1 VTSEAA
7 LATVQA
13 RPLAELVGDIKRA
26 LAGVPGGWVEAEVLQ
41 ATRKGPHCYVSLSG
55 GEDVRVDAKFFGHA
69 CTRAEES
76 LGGPIEAGQR
86 LLVRVDRPD
95 FYAPYGR
102 LSLLCSDA
110 RHVGEGELLRRRR
123 VTVERLER
131 EGLVGRPRRP
141 LPRFPRKVGLVCGDP
156 SDAFHDVV
164 GSLADRFPAAGVVFC
179 PSPVQ
184 GLDAPAALIRAIL
197 TLNEFPG
204 VDVIVVARGGGSVA
218 DLAAFD
224 DEELC
229 RIAARSPV
237 PVVAAVGHTANR
249 PVIYQVAEATASV
262 PREVATVVVPAREEL
277 EARLDRAASDRTRHG
292 RVVRE
297 SEDRVV
303 AAARRLRAQST
314 CLDAHAH
321 SLAASGR
328 RLDDV
333 VREFHGRCLEA
344 LARAAERRRAVA
356 GAVPRGERLDA
367 ARARLEAVCDRTD
380 RDALAALRELEA
392 IAGRRR
398 RAAAGRVASAAERAA
413 TVVAGIRAHDPAAR
427 GYAVVRAG
435 SRVMRRVRD
444 LRPGQRATI
453 VFCDGHAEAA
463 VESIHP
469 ASPAK
474 YEEE

>member
-1 VTSEAA
+1 VTTEAT
-7 LATVQA
+7 LATVEA

-26 LAGVPGGWVEAEVLQ
+26 LAGVAGGWVEAEVLQ

-69 CTRAEES
+69 RARAEES

-164 GSLADRFPAAGVVFC
+164 GSLADRFPAAGIVFC

-184 GLDAPAALIRAIL
+184 GLDAPGALIRAIL
-197 TLNEFPG
+197 TLNGHPG

-262 PREVATVVVPAREEL
+262 PREVATVVVPARDEL
-277 EARLDRAASDRTRHG
+277 AARLDRAASERARHG

-297 SEDRVV
+297 SEERVI
-303 AAARRLRAQST
+303 AAARRLGAQSA
-314 CLDAHAH
+314 CLDVHVH
-321 SLAASGR
+321 SLAAAGR
-328 RLDDV
+328 RLDDLVRESHDRRLQRLDV
-333 VREFHGRCLEA
+333 VR
-344 LARAAERRRAVA
+344 ARVDAVSQRTARDA
-356 GAVPRGERLDA
+356 GAV
-367 ARARLEAVCDRTD
+367 
-380 RDALAALRELEA
+380 LRELDA

-398 RAAAGRVASAAERAA
+398 RAAAGRLASAAERTA
-413 TVVAGIRAHDPAAR
+413 TVLAGIRAHDPAAR
-427 GYAVVRAG
+427 GYAVVRVG
-435 SRVMRRVRD
+435 TRVMRRVAD

-453 VFCDGHAEAA
+453 EFCDGRAEAA
-463 VESIHP
+463 IESVHQ
-469 ASPAK
+469 AR
-474 YEEE
+474 EE

>member
-1 VTSEAA
+1 MTSEAA
-7 LATVQA
+7 LATVEA

-69 CTRAEES
+69 RARAEES
-76 LGGPIEAGQR
+76 LGGPVEAGQR

-123 VTVERLER
+123 VIIERLER
-131 EGLVGRPRRP
+131 EGLVDRARRP

-179 PSPVQ
+179 PSAVQ
-184 GLDAPAALIRAIL
+184 GLEAPAALIRAIL
-197 TLNEFPG
+197 TLNG
-204 VDVIVVARGGGSVA
+204 VADVDVIVVARGGGSVA

-262 PREVATVVVPAREEL
+262 PREVGLVVVPDRGEIA
-277 EARLDRAASDRTRHG
+277 ARLDRAAADRARHQ
-292 RVVRE
+292 RIVRD
-297 SEDRVV
+297 SEERV
-303 AAARRLRAQST
+303 AAVARRLKVQSA
-314 CLDAHAH
+314 CLEPHAHA
-321 SLAASGR
+321 LAAAGR

-333 VREFHGRCLEA
+333 VRESHDRRLQG
-344 LARAAERRRAVA
+344 LAV
-356 GAVPRGERLDA
+356 G
-367 ARARLEAVCDRTD
+367 RARLHAVAQRTA
-380 RDALAALRELEA
+380 RDAGALLEQLNV
-392 IAGRRR
+392 ITGRRR
-398 RAAAGRVASAAERAA
+398 RAAERRIGSAVERVGA
-413 TVVAGIRAHDPAAR
+413 VIAGIRAHDPSAR
-427 GYAVVRAG
+427 GFAVVRAG
-435 SRVMRRVRD
+435 ERVIRRARD
-444 LRPGQRATI
+444 LRAGQRAEI
-453 VFCDGHAEAA
+453 VFSDGAAAAAIEKVELTREA
-463 VESIHP
+463 
-469 ASPAK
+469 
-474 YEEE
+474 

>member
-7 LATVQA
+7 LATVEA

-41 ATRKGPHCYVSLSG
+41 ATRKGPHCYVNLSG

-69 CTRAEES
+69 RARAEES

-141 LPRFPRKVGLVCGDP
+141 LPRFPRKVGVVCGDP

-164 GSLADRFPAAGVVFC
+164 GSLTDRFPAAGVVFC

-197 TLNEFPG
+197 ALNAHPG

-262 PREVATVVVPAREEL
+262 PREVATVVVPARDEL
-277 EARLDRAASDRTRHG
+277 EARLERAAAERARHG

-297 SEDRVV
+297 SQERV
-303 AAARRLRAQST
+303 AAAGRRVGAQST
-314 CLDAHAH
+314 CLDARAH

-328 RLDDV
+328 RLDDL
-333 VREFHGRCLEA
+333 VRESHDRRLQRLA
-344 LARAAERRRAVA
+344 LAGARLNAVSQRSARDA
-356 GAVPRGERLDA
+356 GAL
-367 ARARLEAVCDRTD
+367 LEQVET
-380 RDALAALRELEA
+380 
-392 IAGRRR
+392 ISGRRR
-398 RAAAGRVASAAERAA
+398 RAASQWLASAAERTA
-413 TVVAGIRAHDPAAR
+413 TVLAGIRAHDPAAR
-427 GYAVVRAG
+427 GYAVVQAEGRVVRRA
-435 SRVMRRVRD
+435 RD
-444 LRPGQRATI
+444 LRPGQRAEI
-453 VFCDGHAEAA
+453 MFSDGAAEAA
-463 VESIHP
+463 IENVKL
-469 ASPAK
+469 AR
-474 YEEE
+474 EE